1 MIRLAVLVDVKA
13 LLKVVWISLV
23 AGVGVIAAF
32 SLLVLGATRA
42 DDLRRR
48 ERSVAAIGY
57 ALLAGIGILVCAF
70 ALWRGYL
77 YVVQK

>member
-1 MIRLAVLVDVKA
+1 VLVDVKA
-13 LLKVVWISLV
+13 LLKVVWVSLV

-32 SLLVLGATRA
+32 SLVVLGATRA

-48 ERSVAAIGY
+48 DRPAP
-57 ALLAGIGILVCAF
+57 ALLYGALAAVGTAACAF

-77 YVVQK
+77 FVVQK